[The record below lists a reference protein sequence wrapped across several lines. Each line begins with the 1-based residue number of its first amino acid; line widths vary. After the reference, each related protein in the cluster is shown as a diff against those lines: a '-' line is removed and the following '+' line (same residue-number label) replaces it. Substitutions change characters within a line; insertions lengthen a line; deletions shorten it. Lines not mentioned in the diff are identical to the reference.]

1 MLRNTMW
8 ILWQVR
14 QFSVEDLEM
23 LSLCRSVFMP
33 EHKHKHPVQA
43 KEPESHYVL
52 AKKQQSALPWSVWR
66 VFNSLEHHYQNSWPA
81 FANLNVRT

>member
-8 ILWQVR
+8 IVWQVR
-14 QFSVEDLEM
+14 QFSVVDLEM

-33 EHKHKHPVQA
+33 ERKHKHPVQA

-52 AKKQQSALPWSVWR
+52 AKKNPAISTPLISQE
-66 VFNSLEHHYQNSWPA
+66 SL
-81 FANLNVRT
+81 